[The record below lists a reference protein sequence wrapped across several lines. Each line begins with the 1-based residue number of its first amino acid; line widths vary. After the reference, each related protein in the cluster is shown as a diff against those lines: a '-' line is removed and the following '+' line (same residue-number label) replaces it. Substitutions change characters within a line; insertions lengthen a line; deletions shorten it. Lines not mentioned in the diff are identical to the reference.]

1 MRLFPARPA
10 AAAGAAVLL
19 AAGALLSGCGS
30 ATVEEGEA
38 TDTSV
43 APLERSSAASGGA
56 AASSA
61 SASGASESSS
71 SASRTEEEQDGEP
84 EDRGAREISEIPAP
98 APAQGPD
105 QDFLAAVAKAGVNV
119 DGVEDQVVGAAQ
131 ASCQGDAVTAPAVAG
146 QLIEQGRTELS
157 HEELVRLITEQGR
170 KLCAQ

>member
-1 MRLFPARPA
+1 MRLFSARPA
-10 AAAGAAVLL
+10 AAAGAATLL

-43 APLERSSAASGGA
+43 APLERSSAASGDSSA
-56 AASSA
+56 SKASESSA
-61 SASGASESSS
+61 SASG
-71 SASRTEEEQDGEP
+71 SASAERTPGEEP

>member
-1 MRLFPARPA
+1 MRLFSARPA
-10 AAAGAAVLL
+10 AAAGAAMLL

-43 APLERSSAASGGA
+43 APLERSSAASGDSSA
-56 AASSA
+56 SKASESSA
-61 SASGASESSS
+61 SASG
-71 SASRTEEEQDGEP
+71 SASAERTPGEEP

-98 APAQGPD
+98 APEQGPD
-105 QDFLAAVAKAGVNV
+105 QDFLAAVAEKGVNV

-131 ASCQGDAVTAPAVAG
+131 ASCQGDSVTVPAVAG

-157 HEELVRLITEQGR
+157 HEDLVRLITEQGR

>member
-1 MRLFPARPA
+1 MRLFSARPA
-10 AAAGAAVLL
+10 AAAGAAMLL

-43 APLERSSAASGGA
+43 APLERSSAASGESSA
-56 AASSA
+56 SKASESSA
-61 SASGASESSS
+61 SASG
-71 SASRTEEEQDGEP
+71 SASAERTPGEEP

-98 APAQGPD
+98 APEQGPD
-105 QDFLAAVAKAGVNV
+105 QDFLAAVAEKGVNV

-131 ASCQGDAVTAPAVAG
+131 ASCQGDSVTVPAVAG

>member
-1 MRLFPARPA
+1 MRLFSARPA
-10 AAAGAAVLL
+10 AAAGAAMLL

-43 APLERSSAASGGA
+43 APLERSSAASGDSSA
-56 AASSA
+56 SKASESSA
-61 SASGASESSS
+61 SASG
-71 SASRTEEEQDGEP
+71 SASAERTPGEEP

>member
-1 MRLFPARPA
+1 MRLFSARP
-10 AAAGAAVLL
+10 GAAVML

-43 APLERSSAASGGA
+43 APLERSSAASGDSSA
-56 AASSA
+56 SKASESSA
-61 SASGASESSS
+61 SASG
-71 SASRTEEEQDGEP
+71 SASAERTPGEEP

-98 APAQGPD
+98 APEQGPD
-105 QDFLAAVAKAGVNV
+105 QDFLAAVAEKGVNV

-131 ASCQGDAVTAPAVAG
+131 ASCQGDSVTVPAVAG

>member
-1 MRLFPARPA
+1 MRLFSARPA
-10 AAAGAAVLL
+10 AAAGAAVML

-43 APLERSSAASGGA
+43 APLERSSAASGDSSA
-56 AASSA
+56 SKASESSA
-61 SASGASESSS
+61 SASG
-71 SASRTEEEQDGEP
+71 SASAERTPGEEP

-98 APAQGPD
+98 APEQGPD
-105 QDFLAAVAKAGVNV
+105 QDFLAAVAEKGVNV

-131 ASCQGDAVTAPAVAG
+131 ASCQGDSVTVPAVAG

>member
-1 MRLFPARPA
+1 MRLFSARPA
-10 AAAGAAVLL
+10 AAVGAAVML

-43 APLERSSAASGGA
+43 APLERSSAASGDSSA
-56 AASSA
+56 SKASESSA
-61 SASGASESSS
+61 SASG
-71 SASRTEEEQDGEP
+71 SASAERTPGEEP

-98 APAQGPD
+98 APEQGPD
-105 QDFLAAVAKAGVNV
+105 QDFLAAVAEAGVNV

-131 ASCQGDAVTAPAVAG
+131 ASCQGDSVTVPAVAG

>member
-1 MRLFPARPA
+1 MRLFSARPA
-10 AAAGAAVLL
+10 AAVGAAVML

-38 TDTSV
+38 ADTSV
-43 APLERSSAASGGA
+43 APLERSSAASGESSA
-56 AASSA
+56 SKASESSA
-61 SASGASESSS
+61 SASG
-71 SASRTEEEQDGEP
+71 SASAERTPGEEP

-98 APAQGPD
+98 APEQGPD
-105 QDFLAAVAKAGVNV
+105 QDFLAAVAEKGVNV
-119 DGVEDQVVGAAQ
+119 DGVEDQVVGAVQ
-131 ASCQGDAVTAPAVAG
+131 ASCQGDSVTVPAVAG

>member
-1 MRLFPARPA
+1 MRLFSARPA
-10 AAAGAAVLL
+10 AAAGAAMLL

-43 APLERSSAASGGA
+43 APLERSSAASGDSSA
-56 AASSA
+56 SKASESSA
-61 SASGASESSS
+61 SASG
-71 SASRTEEEQDGEP
+71 SASAERTPGEEP

-98 APAQGPD
+98 APEQGPD
-105 QDFLAAVAKAGVNV
+105 QDFLAAVAEKGVNV

-131 ASCQGDAVTAPAVAG
+131 ASCQGDSVTVPAVAG

>member
-1 MRLFPARPA
+1 MRLFSARPA
-10 AAAGAAVLL
+10 AAAGAAVML

-43 APLERSSAASGGA
+43 APLERSSAASGESSA
-56 AASSA
+56 SKASESSA
-61 SASGASESSS
+61 SASG
-71 SASRTEEEQDGEP
+71 SASAERTPGEEP

-98 APAQGPD
+98 APEQGPD
-105 QDFLAAVAKAGVNV
+105 QDFLAAVAEKGVNV

-131 ASCQGDAVTAPAVAG
+131 ASCQGDSVTVPAVAG

>member
-1 MRLFPARPA
+1 MRLFSARPA
-10 AAAGAAVLL
+10 AAVML

-43 APLERSSAASGGA
+43 APLERSSAASGDSSA
-56 AASSA
+56 SKASESSA
-61 SASGASESSS
+61 SASG
-71 SASRTEEEQDGEP
+71 SASAERTPGEEP

>member
-1 MRLFPARPA
+1 MRLFSARPA

-43 APLERSSAASGGA
+43 APLERSSAASGDSSA
-56 AASSA
+56 SKASESSA
-61 SASGASESSS
+61 SASG
-71 SASRTEEEQDGEP
+71 SASAERTPGEEP

-98 APAQGPD
+98 APEQGPD
-105 QDFLAAVAKAGVNV
+105 QDFLAAVAEKGVNV

>member
-1 MRLFPARPA
+1 MRLFSARPA
-10 AAAGAAVLL
+10 AAVGAAVML

-56 AASSA
+56 SASMASASSA
-61 SASGASESSS
+61 SESPSEQSER
-71 SASRTEEEQDGEP
+71 AQDDEP

-98 APAQGPD
+98 APEQGPD
-105 QDFLAAVAKAGVNV
+105 QDFLAAVAEKGVNV

-131 ASCQGDAVTAPAVAG
+131 ASCQGDSVTVPAVAG

>member
-1 MRLFPARPA
+1 MRLFSARPA
-10 AAAGAAVLL
+10 AAVGAAVML

-43 APLERSSAASGGA
+43 APLERSSAASGESSA
-56 AASSA
+56 SKASESSA
-61 SASGASESSS
+61 SASG
-71 SASRTEEEQDGEP
+71 SASAERTPGEEP

-98 APAQGPD
+98 APEQGPD
-105 QDFLAAVAKAGVNV
+105 QDFLAAVAEKGVNV
-119 DGVEDQVVGAAQ
+119 DGVEDQVVGAVQ
-131 ASCQGDAVTAPAVAG
+131 ASCQGDSVTVPAVAG

-157 HEELVRLITEQGR
+157 HEELVRIITEQGR

>member
-1 MRLFPARPA
+1 MRLFSARPA

-43 APLERSSAASGGA
+43 APLERSSAASGDSSA
-56 AASSA
+56 SKASESSA
-61 SASGASESSS
+61 SASG
-71 SASRTEEEQDGEP
+71 SASAERTPGEEP
-84 EDRGAREISEIPAP
+84 EDRGAREISEIPTP
-98 APAQGPD
+98 APEQGPD
-105 QDFLAAVAKAGVNV
+105 QDFLAAVAEKGVNV

-131 ASCQGDAVTAPAVAG
+131 ASCQGDSVTVPAVAG

>member
-1 MRLFPARPA
+1 MRLFSVRPA

-56 AASSA
+56 AASKA
-61 SASGASESSS
+61 SASSATESPSEQSER
-71 SASRTEEEQDGEP
+71 AQDDEP

-105 QDFLAAVAKAGVNV
+105 QDFLDAVAEAGVNI

-131 ASCQGDAVTAPAVAG
+131 ASCQGDAVTVPAVAG

>member
-1 MRLFPARPA
+1 MRLFSARPA

-43 APLERSSAASGGA
+43 APLERSSAASGDSSA
-56 AASSA
+56 SKASESSA
-61 SASGASESSS
+61 SASG
-71 SASRTEEEQDGEP
+71 SASAERTPGEEP

-98 APAQGPD
+98 APEQGPD
-105 QDFLAAVAKAGVNV
+105 QDFLAAVAEKGVNV

-131 ASCQGDAVTAPAVAG
+131 ASCQGDSVTVPAVAG

>member
-1 MRLFPARPA
+1 MRLFSARPA

-43 APLERSSAASGGA
+43 APLERSSAASGETA
-56 AASSA
+56 ASKASESSA
-61 SASGASESSS
+61 SASG
-71 SASRTEEEQDGEP
+71 SASAERTPGEEP

-98 APAQGPD
+98 APEQGPD
-105 QDFLAAVAKAGVNV
+105 QDFLAAVAEKGVNV

-131 ASCQGDAVTAPAVAG
+131 ASCQGDSVTVPAVAG